1 MNKKLSI
8 ADAAPVDLDKV
19 EEWYR
24 VKFEG
29 LQQDQQTYAK
39 ALRDPEK
46 NRGHAWRSGQP
57 LESID
62 RPRGRLYPN
71 DKSGRQVYGAAA
83 PAPKRSNRLHKGR
96 NK

>member
-57 LESID
+57 LESETS
-62 RPRGRLYPN
+62 RGRLLMYP
-71 DKSGRQVYGAAA
+71 GGVYGNAV
-83 PAPKRSNRLHKGR
+83 PGVKKSNRQNTGLR
-96 NK
+96 IN